1 MTTTT
6 PEELVPSFG
15 PLAESVADTV
25 TDADAVTDATADAV
39 TDTDTDTDIAA
50 DAVTAADADAAVT
63 DTAALAP
70 QAPKPAR
77 SVTVQPVLEKL
88 FELYPHL
95 FGAEFLPLKLGIFQE
110 LLAAHPEHFQR
121 DTLKLALGTH
131 TRSARYLQSV
141 AAGNKRHDLQG
152 APVEDVSPQHIY
164 LALLEL
170 FRRRQSRS
178 RVDLRAT
185 FRAQLMAAFDASG
198 LSRQDYQS
206 TVQTNDEDATL
217 LLEEAFAEREHW
229 RAKQEA
235 LAKAFEGS
243 GKSLDEFAD
252 MYGLDPRDVAYALEQ
267 VKTPTSP

>member
-6 PEELVPSFG
+6 PEDQVPSTE
-15 PLAESVADTV
+15 PVAATTPESVADTV
-25 TDADAVTDATADAV
+25 ADVVTDAVTDAVTEAATAP
-39 TDTDTDTDIAA
+39 AA
-50 DAVTAADADAAVT
+50 EPV
-63 DTAALAP
+63 
-70 QAPKPAR
+70 PKPAR
-77 SVTVQPVLEKL
+77 NAAVQPVLEKL

-110 LLAAHPEHFQR
+110 LLAAHPEQFQR
-121 DTLKLALGTH
+121 DTLKLALGLH

-141 AAGNKRHDLQG
+141 AAGKQRHDLQG

-170 FRRRQSRS
+170 FRRRQGRS
-178 RVDLRAT
+178 RVDLRPT
-185 FRAQLMAAFDASG
+185 FRVQLIDAFQASG

-217 LLEEAFAEREHW
+217 LLEEAFAEYDQW

-235 LAKAFEGS
+235 LVRAFEGS
-243 GKSLDEFAD
+243 GKTLAEFAD
-252 MYGLDPRDVAYALEQ
+252 MYGMDPRDVAYALEQ
-267 VKTPTSP
+267 VKGTPDSV